1 MFSVSMEVVFLWIRW
16 TKFWDSSLISITLRT
31 KDLYDCNH
39 AFCHVVHL
47 ANEIKNI
54 YVIDLT
60 ALFFTALTIFFQ
72 LDSETHD
79 TKSVDSESVV
89 STLVK
94 CPPDAAT
101 SIHSHVIG
109 SLLPQLHEILSK
121 KATGEDLH
129 KENKTVSTCRIFGYV
144 SWLS

>member
-1 MFSVSMEVVFLWIRW
+1 MIATMHFAMLRISPMRLIVYVYNKFLC
-16 TKFWDSSLISITLRT
+16 DLSHSI
-31 KDLYDCNH
+31 
-39 AFCHVVHL
+39 
-47 ANEIKNI
+47 
-54 YVIDLT
+54 
-60 ALFFTALTIFFQ
+60 FFTALTIFFQ

-144 SWLS
+144 S